1 MRGKAFTRN
10 ERNKH
15 IARKKNIAEHVYGWA
30 YYGDDGRYNKGK
42 VHCSCG
48 MCSRYRKTTNKGK
61 HRYIAGNYAPS
72 TNWSPNDTVKLNS
85 MDDDLKEW
93 EVYPNEIFE
102 ETIPQT
108 SMEGC

>member
-15 IARKKNIAEHVYGWA
+15 IARRKNIAEHVYGWA
-30 YYGDDGRYNKGK
+30 YYSDDGRYSKGK

-48 MCSRYRKTTNKGK
+48 MCSRFRKTNNKGK
-61 HRYIAGNYAPS
+61 HRFLPGNYAPS

-93 EVYPNEIFE
+93 EACQYEIFGKN
-102 ETIPQT
+102 ISQT
-108 SMEGC
+108 SMENN